1 MTSLARA
8 VATAASP
15 GTVLGFDFGEKRV
28 GVAVGERL
36 LGLAHP
42 LSTIDFEDRERRLAA
57 IDRLV
62 AEWQPSQLVVGL
74 PLAADGSEHEM
85 TRRCRRFSR
94 QLEARYR
101 LPVELVDERY
111 SSVSAEE
118 ALRAQ
123 GVDLRAGKHLIDA
136 AAAQIILQG
145 YFDAASRR

>member
-8 VATAASP
+8 VATAAHP

-28 GVAVGERL
+28 GVAVGEHT

-42 LSTIDFEDRERRLAA
+42 LSTIEIEDRERRLAA

-62 AEWQPSQLVVGL
+62 AEWRPAQFVVGL
-74 PLAADGSEHEM
+74 ALAADGSEHEM

-111 SSVSAEE
+111 SSTSAGE

>member
-1 MTSLARA
+1 MTAMASAM
-8 VATAASP
+8 ATAAVR
-15 GTVLGFDFGEKRV
+15 GAVLGFDFGEKRV
-28 GVAVGERL
+28 GVAVGDSA

-42 LSTIDFEDRERRLAA
+42 LSTIEFEDRERRLAA

-74 PLAADGSEHEM
+74 ALAVDGSEHEM

-111 SSVSAEE
+111 SSASAEE

-145 YFDAASRR
+145 YFDAATRR

>member
-1 MTSLARA
+1 MTALARA
-8 VATAASP
+8 AATAARP
-15 GTVLGFDFGEKRV
+15 GTVLGFDFGEKRL
-28 GVAVGERL
+28 GIAVGEL
-36 LGLAHP
+36 ALGLAHP
-42 LSTIDFEDRERRLAA
+42 LSTIEFEDRERRLAA

-74 PLAADGSEHEM
+74 ALAADGSEHEM

-111 SSVSAEE
+111 SSASAEE

-123 GVDLRAGKHLIDA
+123 GVDLRADKQLIDA

-145 YFDAASRR
+145 YFDAAARR